1 MCKGKL
7 PELMLDV
14 KNISSGYG
22 KKQVLYDVSLKVE
35 PGEVVLL
42 TGGNGSGKS
51 TLLKCIY
58 NLLPLWTGNIE
69 FEGRNTKDKKP
80 SDLIH
85 NGIIYIPQK
94 DFYFENLTVLENLQI
109 SGNMFQ
115 KQQLTERIDEAL
127 ELTGLSKLKKR
138 KPFDLSGGERKILAF
153 GMGLIHK
160 PKLLLFDEP
169 FAGVDTKNSNT
180 LLRLFQETIIT
191 SGNGV
196 IIVEHKDDAKKLF
209 TRKIM
214 MELGKI
220 KNIKS

>member
-1 MCKGKL
+1 
-7 PELMLDV
+7 MLEV

-22 KKQVLYDVSLKVE
+22 KKQVLYDVSLKVA

-58 NLLPLWTGNIE
+58 NLLPLWSGEIY
-69 FEGRNTKDKKP
+69 FEGDKISGLKP
-80 SDLIH
+80 SEMIER
-85 NGIIYIPQK
+85 GIVYIPQK
-94 DFYFENLTVLENLQI
+94 DFYFENLTVHENLQI
-109 SGNMFQ
+109 SGNTLP
-115 KQQLTERIDEAL
+115 KEKLKDRIKEVYG
-127 ELTGLSKLKKR
+127 LTGLDRFRKR

-169 FAGVDTKNSNT
+169 FAGVDAKNSTT

-191 SGNGV
+191 PSNGV
-196 IIVEHKDDAKKLF
+196 IIVEHKDDAKQILSK
-209 TRKIM
+209 KIRM
-214 MELGKI
+214 DLGTI
-220 KNIKS
+220 KKQQI